1 MSMGDGGNPLGG
13 LFGGGGW
20 YQPTG
25 PYGLWL
31 QQSADDHCGGD
42 AGLCRLPAVGWLLK
56 GRDVTMRALCGAII
70 AAGAMLGLGLT
81 ALGMGE
87 RYSGVKLFDK
97 DGDLTWVPF
106 HKMDTPLMFI
116 TVLLTIV
123 LVIGLGIAF
132 FGLAY
137 HHHRRWHEHQGFLVE
152 HEEKKSSRSR
162 AK

>member
-1 MSMGDGGNPLGG
+1 
-13 LFGGGGW
+13 
-20 YQPTG
+20 
-25 PYGLWL
+25 
-31 QQSADDHCGGD
+31 
-42 AGLCRLPAVGWLLK
+42 
-56 GRDVTMRALCGAII
+56 MRALCGAII

-81 ALGMGE
+81 ALGMGT

-116 TVLLTIV
+116 TVLLSLV

-132 FGLAY
+132 LGLAY
-137 HHHRRWHEHQGFLVE
+137 HHHRRWHEHQSFLAE
-152 HEEKKSSRSR
+152 HEEKKTARSR